1 MTPGALHRA
10 FCIVGRD
17 VAAPGYRS
25 QPTASP
31 IGVMNQWRSGLMPL
45 QGSPQYLA
53 HLFRLQAAM
62 HMVSDDLAGIGIR
75 HNIGLTVIA
84 EGVQT
89 AEELATLP
97 ELGFDGATGP
107 AVPRGLRMATEIELK
122 LQLSPKTA
130 KALPGHRLL
139 TKITPTKQQLL
150 NTYFDT
156 PALDLHARRVAMRFR
171 KKGWEWLLTVKSAE
185 PASGGLAVR
194 NEWET
199 AATPGVFDFS
209 HVDNEEFRSFLEN
222 VTPDLEPIFTTDF
235 RRQIWHVP
243 FGESLIEMALDR
255 GCIKSRGKSMPIC
268 EIELELISGRIADIF
283 ALTRQLQEDLELHPA
298 IASKAERGYNLFKRQ
313 AQQPFRSKPSPLS
326 VALTPV
332 AAFRS
337 IALSCLEHFQ
347 RNESGLRESNDPE
360 YVHQA
365 RVALRRLRSAIK
377 LFTPVLPQD
386 FVAAYGET
394 WRTLASA
401 LGDARNWD
409 VFLEETL
416 PPIRTAFPKD
426 RNITRLHREGL
437 RRARRARK
445 AVTTLITLPE
455 YPKLVTEFTAAVF
468 ALNDVLPIGLKEFA
482 QTQLSSNAKQARK
495 LAGRH
500 PELQPDERH
509 KMRIRF
515 KRLRYTLEFFAPL
528 LANKRLPPYLSA
540 LNQLQDELGL
550 INDHV
555 TAETLINE
563 ALTKHPK
570 GPVHGWVHGRHALLI
585 SELPEALEIWLEQR
599 APWR

>member
-1 MTPGALHRA
+1 
-10 FCIVGRD
+10 
-17 VAAPGYRS
+17 
-25 QPTASP
+25 
-31 IGVMNQWRSGLMPL
+31 
-45 QGSPQYLA
+45 
-53 HLFRLQAAM
+53 
-62 HMVSDDLAGIGIR
+62 
-75 HNIGLTVIA
+75 
-84 EGVQT
+84 
-89 AEELATLP
+89 
-97 ELGFDGATGP
+97 
-107 AVPRGLRMATEIELK
+107 MATEIELK
-122 LQLSPKTA
+122 LQLSSKTA

-139 TKITPTKQQLL
+139 TKITPTKQRLL

-185 PASGGLAVR
+185 PACGGLAVR
-194 NEWET
+194 SEWET

-209 HVDNEEFRSFLEN
+209 HVDNNEFRSFLEN
-222 VTPDLEPIFTTDF
+222 ATPDLEAIFTTDF

-243 FGESLIEMALDR
+243 FGESQIEMALDR
-255 GCIKSRGKSMPIC
+255 GSIVSRGKSTPIC
-268 EIELELISGRIADIF
+268 EIELELISGQVADIF
-283 ALTRQLQEDLELHPA
+283 ALTRELQESLDLHPA
-298 IASKAERGYNLFKRQ
+298 IASKAERGYNLFNRQ
-313 AQQPFRSKPSPLS
+313 PLRPFRSKPSPLS
-326 VALTPV
+326 PDLTPI

-337 IALSCLEHFQ
+337 ITLNCLEHFQ
-347 RNESGLRESNDPE
+347 RNELGLRECKDPE

-377 LFTPVLPQD
+377 LFTPVLPPD
-386 FVAAYGET
+386 FVAAYGEI

-416 PPIRTAFPKD
+416 PPIRSAFPKSRD
-426 RNITRLHREGL
+426 VTRLNREGL

-445 AVTTLITLPE
+445 AVTSLITFPE
-455 YPKLVTEFTAAVF
+455 YPRLITEFTAAVF
-468 ALNDVLPIGLKEFA
+468 ALSDTLPIGLKEFA

-495 LAGRH
+495 LAKR
-500 PELQPDERH
+500 PTELLPDERH

-528 LANKRLPPYLSA
+528 LPNKRLTPYLSA

-563 ALTKHPK
+563 ALSKRSK
-570 GPVHGWVHGRHALLI
+570 GPVHGWVQGRHALLV
-585 SELPEALEIWLEQR
+585 SALPEALEIWLGQQS
-599 APWR
+599 PWQQNKTI